1 MPGVGGLPRGKAGME
16 PGPLPAAAI
25 DEDALRYRFVKKK
38 GYVRLHTNRGDLNL
52 ELHCDMVGVAWPC
65 AHPVPGGS
73 RGLKW
78 AVYSVCAVVESSR
91 DSTSHR
97 ALTPGPSGSPV
108 TALRS
113 SGRVLGRPAPAAFP
127 PGRGRRK
134 SRRSASRVFRV
145 SRPGTYLPLPHEGP
159 VAFVAPQ

>member
-65 AHPVPGGS
+65 AHPVPGG
-73 RGLKW
+73 
-78 AVYSVCAVVESSR
+78 V
-91 DSTSHR
+91 
-97 ALTPGPSGSPV
+97 PGS
-108 TALRS
+108 
-113 SGRVLGRPAPAAFP
+113 
-127 PGRGRRK
+127 
-134 SRRSASRVFRV
+134 
-145 SRPGTYLPLPHEGP
+145 
-159 VAFVAPQ
+159 